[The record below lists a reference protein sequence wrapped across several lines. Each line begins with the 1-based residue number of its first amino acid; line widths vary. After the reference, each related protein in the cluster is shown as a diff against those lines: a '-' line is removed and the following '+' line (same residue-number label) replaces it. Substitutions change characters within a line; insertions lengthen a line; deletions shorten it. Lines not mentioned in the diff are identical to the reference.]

1 MMRQDDLIIQLSR
14 MGYRTQVIGGQIVIL
29 LRAGSSLSGTK
40 EQIEELLQ
48 QLSKGGSKTDSIS
61 ILSSDKRP
69 EPRRRTEQSVASTPP
84 ISAAV
89 AGRNSVSSQ
98 SSKDPLARV
107 KTTLPPHID
116 TAKVA
121 ALKSTP
127 SIKDKDA
134 QIAAF
139 HAKIERLKRLEAERD
154 AHLRLGNVGKK
165 RKKKGKKKK
174 KKKNRS
180 DDHDWDPNR
189 WRTVSGGLPSLG
201 KRR

>member
-29 LRAGSSLSGTK
+29 FRAGSSLSGTK
-40 EQIEELLQ
+40 EQIEKLVQ
-48 QLSKGGSKTDSIS
+48 QLSKGGSKTGSIS

-69 EPRRRTEQSVASTPP
+69 KSGPRTKQLVASTPP

-98 SSKDPLARV
+98 SSKDSLARV

-127 SIKDKDA
+127 SVKDKDA

-154 AHLRLGNVGKK
+154 AHLRFGNVGRK
-165 RKKKGKKKK
+165 RKKKKK